1 MSWLQKA
8 FKAATHLHFF
18 AFGRVDISSLLM
30 VSENR
35 DMMLVDQNEA
45 ILYDSGPKN
54 PNSASVE
61 AFAAHLS
68 QIIVDLTWQSCFRM
82 HKDKGLDSSIS
93 EKIIIELLF
102 GSHYFFAIAIRF
114 PLVPLVPFEFSSGSH
129 HGGYASLW

>member
-1 MSWLQKA
+1 MSWLHKV
-8 FKAATHLHFF
+8 FKAATHLRFF

-54 PNSASVE
+54 PKSASVE

-82 HKDKGLDSSIS
+82 HKDRVLGSSIFG
-93 EKIIIELLF
+93 KIITDLLCQNR
-102 GSHYFFAIAIRF
+102 YFFDVAIRHNTRLHL
-114 PLVPLVPFEFSSGSH
+114 PLRSLSGSH
-129 HGGYASLW
+129 HDGYASL